1 MRRRFYR
8 WMRSLGL
15 ALTAFAF
22 AQGARADSSHEGSG
36 FAFAW
41 RAPEGCPSASTV
53 GGEIDNLL
61 GGPAVTHARDSLRV
75 QATVEHGA
83 QWLVTL
89 ETESKT
95 ASGHRTIEA
104 ATCQGLANATAL
116 IVALMI
122 DPDAVAARSGQ
133 AQVDHPPPAPPTS
146 PAPPSAA
153 ALIPPPARTAPVAS
167 DARATSVLVGAAA
180 AGNAG
185 VLPSPDVGA
194 SISVGVA
201 RPGWR
206 ALARVAYGPRQ
217 VQSDTLTDP
226 PGAYG
231 RFSFLAGTLA
241 GCLRFVQPRFE
252 LGPCASLELGAVRGQ
267 GVGATQTTSNTAPWF
282 GLGAGAF
289 VAIRANA
296 WLYFPIHA
304 DAVLPV
310 WRPNYVFQN
319 VPAPIFQAWSVG
331 LRLTAG
337 VELRF

>member
-1 MRRRFYR
+1 MQRRSYL
-8 WMRSLGL
+8 WLRSLGF
-15 ALTAFAF
+15 ALTTSACALV
-22 AQGARADSSHEGSG
+22 ARADAGNS

-41 RAPEGCPSASTV
+41 RAPEGCPPAGAV
-53 GGEIDNLL
+53 EVEIDNLL
-61 GGPAVTHARDSLRV
+61 GGPAADHARDGLRV
-75 QATVEHGA
+75 RATVEHGA
-83 QWLVTL
+83 LWFVTL
-89 ETESKT
+89 DTVSKK

-133 AQVDHPPPAPPTS
+133 APVDVPPPGQPAPAAPITPAPPRKAAR
-146 PAPPSAA
+146 APSVP
-153 ALIPPPARTAPVAS
+153 
-167 DARATSVLVGAAA
+167 ATSVLAGAAA

-194 SISVGVA
+194 SVSVGVA
-201 RPGWR
+201 RLHWR
-206 ALARVAYGPRQ
+206 IEARAAYGPRR

-241 GCLRFVQPRFE
+241 GCRTFTQPRFE

-267 GVGATQTTSNTAPWF
+267 GFGATQTTSHTSPWF
-282 GLGAGAF
+282 GLGAGVFA
-289 VAIRANA
+289 AIQASA
-296 WLYFPIHA
+296 WLYFPMHA
-304 DAVLPV
+304 DAVLPL
-310 WRPNYVFQN
+310 WRPHYVFQN
-319 VPAPIFQAWSVG
+319 VPTPIFQSWSVG